1 MVNPSCDFC
10 DNAYRKCPSAGYF
23 KVTPTLKASL
33 CLREGAGLDTICGDH
48 FATTDILASGRLRAN
63 ARPVFFPRHSTAEH
77 DHPYYDS
84 VLGQPRDEGKLSQPP
99 VHCTSLMH
107 IDLIF
112 LLRLAGSSQ

>member
-1 MVNPSCDFC
+1 M
-10 DNAYRKCPSAGYF
+10 
-23 KVTPTLKASL
+23 
-33 CLREGAGLDTICGDH
+33 EGAGLDTICGDH